1 MALISYISIIYS
13 FIVDRVIFHEEFS
26 WVELVAALV
35 ILLITVV
42 TSIYKLR
49 ESSAAKKRRADSFTS
64 AEDVNRSM
72 VKLD

>member
-35 ILLITVV
+35 ILFITVG

-49 ESSAAKKRRADSFTS
+49 ESNSAKKLRASQDSFTKP
-64 AEDVNRSM
+64 EE